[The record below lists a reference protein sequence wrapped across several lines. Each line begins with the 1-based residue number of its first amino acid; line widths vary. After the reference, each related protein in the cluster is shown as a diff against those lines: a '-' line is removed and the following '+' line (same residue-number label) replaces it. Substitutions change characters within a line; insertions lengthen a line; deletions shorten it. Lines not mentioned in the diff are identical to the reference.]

1 MIRTVLLSALSIL
14 LMAGCH
20 SKTEPERISAQMA
33 VEGVSK
39 YCNSEFDWS
48 PAEENP
54 GMMYVTL
61 SDSSETEYKVVF
73 RSYTGAL
80 TYFFVNRDS
89 GTTRMVEIVPA
100 LGIES
105 EAGTIN
111 LRDYL
116 EQKL

>member
-1 MIRTVLLSALSIL
+1 MIRTVLLSAMIL
-14 LMAGCH
+14 LLAGCH

-33 VEGVSK
+33 VDGVSK
-39 YCNSEFDWS
+39 YCHSEFDWS

-54 GMMYVTL
+54 GLMYVAL
-61 SDSSETEYKVVF
+61 ADSTDAEFKVVF